1 MTLRPLRSRLDR
13 MSGPAEPIARYVCG
27 ADGCD
32 SAPALVTVKLDFA
45 AGTYARCDAI
55 GCDTYVIDV
64 PYLGFG
70 VRLDEQR
77 SRLGE
82 KLLYAISMA

>member
-1 MTLRPLRSRLDR
+1 MRSCCVACSGSIQAKPADR
-13 MSGPAEPIARYVCG
+13 THPSWV
-27 ADGCD
+27 
-32 SAPALVTVKLDFA
+32 
-45 AGTYARCDAI
+45 
-55 GCDTYVIDV
+55 V

-82 KLLYAISMA
+82 KLLYAFSMA

>member
-1 MTLRPLRSRLDR
+1 MRSCCVADSGSSQAKPADR
-13 MSGPAEPIARYVCG
+13 THPSWV
-27 ADGCD
+27 
-32 SAPALVTVKLDFA
+32 
-45 AGTYARCDAI
+45 
-55 GCDTYVIDV
+55 V

-82 KLLYAISMA
+82 KLLYAISMAYQPVD